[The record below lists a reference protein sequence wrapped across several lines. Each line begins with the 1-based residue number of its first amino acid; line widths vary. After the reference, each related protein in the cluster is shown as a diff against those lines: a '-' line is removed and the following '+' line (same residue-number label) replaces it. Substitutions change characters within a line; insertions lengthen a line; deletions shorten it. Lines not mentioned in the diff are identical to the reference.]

1 MAGPEPAAPEPA
13 APEPAAPGPVAPEL
27 AAPELGDPGLGCGTA
42 GALLASALG
51 LFLAACLPLALC
63 AEELGEAWLAS
74 GSLLAVHGALLGSSL
89 LGLQRMGG
97 GLLATLRAP
106 GYGLRGWAGAV
117 LLLAAVMALDLGIL
131 WVLDPWLPEVEDGL
145 APVAVPLRLLAGVVL
160 APALEE
166 LFFRGVL
173 CEGLSRR
180 HGAWA
185 GIGLS
190 SALFALCHLR
200 WPLFPGTFL
209 FGLAMGAVQQR
220 CHSILPCIVL
230 HGLNNGIAATF
241 AWPAAAGAGWL
252 AYGLM
257 ASGALAVYLV
267 TGRAYLGGSSQRSQ
281 RSQR

>member
-1 MAGPEPAAPEPA
+1 MAGPEPP
-13 APEPAAPGPVAPEL
+13 APGL
-27 AAPELGDPGLGCGTA
+27 SCGTA

-51 LFLAACLPLALC
+51 LFLLGCLPMALC
-63 AEELGEAWLAS
+63 AESLGEAWLAT

-89 LGLQRMGG
+89 WGLQRMGS

-117 LLLAAVMALDLGIL
+117 LLLAAVMALDLATL
-131 WVLDPWLPEVEDGL
+131 WLLDPWLPEVDDRL
-145 APVAVPLRLLAGVVL
+145 APLGMPLRLLAGVVL
-160 APALEE
+160 APVLEE

-173 CEGLSRR
+173 CEGLARR
-180 HGAWA
+180 HGTWT

-190 SALFALCHLR
+190 SALFALAHLR

-220 CHSILPCIVL
+220 SHSILPCIVL

-241 AWPAAAGAGWL
+241 TWPAAAGAGWL

-257 ASGALAVYLV
+257 AGGALA
-267 TGRAYLGGSSQRSQ
+267 AYLWSGRPYAPSQRSQ